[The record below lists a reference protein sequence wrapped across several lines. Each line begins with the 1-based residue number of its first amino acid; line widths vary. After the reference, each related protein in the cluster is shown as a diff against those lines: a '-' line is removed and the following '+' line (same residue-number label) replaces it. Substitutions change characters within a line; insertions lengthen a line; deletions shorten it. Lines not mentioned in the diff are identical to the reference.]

1 MFILDGKVEI
11 TRIENNKEL
20 FSYTFNSINEIE
32 ITKSVEELGD
42 TAIIKLPTRFKV
54 RQNGTQQF
62 TEDAIKVG
70 DKVEI
75 TLAYEGKYSGV
86 EFTGYVKKIS
96 PKIPLEIHC
105 EDAMWLLRRKNITRT
120 WAKTSVKEI
129 VQEVIK
135 DTPIQMSR
143 FMQTQD
149 VPLDKWIIKNANG
162 AQVLESLKKDL
173 AQTVF
178 IDDEGKLYVGLQQ
191 LTNIGQTVVHDLNYN
206 LVENNLEFKSKEDRR
221 IKVNFEY
228 IDPKTNKRENIEVGD
243 PDGEQRSIKTSV
255 VSDVKQLEKMA
266 LSEIEKLKY
275 DGFDGDVTS
284 FLMPYA
290 TRGMKAKII
299 DKEHTNREGNYF
311 IKKVV
316 TTFGTGGARRKVSI
330 GNKL

>member
-1 MFILDGKVEI
+1 MFILDGKATI
-11 TRIENNKEL
+11 GN
-20 FSYTFNSINEIE
+20 FTFNSVHEIE
-32 ITKSVEELGD
+32 ITKSVEELSD

-54 RQNGTQQF
+54 RQNGSQQF

-70 DKVEI
+70 DKVVI
-75 TLAYEGKYSGV
+75 TLAYERKYSGV

-105 EDAMWLLRRKNITRT
+105 EDALWVLRRKNITKSWEGT
-120 WAKTSVKEI
+120 TMKEILQEVVKGTSVELAGNI
-129 VQEVIK
+129 PNIK
-135 DTPIQMSR
+135 
-143 FMQTQD
+143 
-149 VPLDKWIIKNANG
+149 LDKWVIRNANG

-173 AQTVF
+173 LMTIF
-178 IDDEGKLYVGLQQ
+178 INDEGKLYCGLQQ
-191 LTNIGQTVVHDLNYN
+191 LTNIGQTVVYDLNYN

-228 IDPKTNKRENIEVGD
+228 IDPTTNKRKSIEVGD
-243 PDGEQRSIKTSV
+243 PDGEQRSFKTSV
-255 VSDVKQLEKMA
+255 ISDVKQLEKMA

-275 DGFDGDVTS
+275 DGFDGDITS
-284 FLMPYA
+284 FLIPYA

-299 DKEHTNREGNYF
+299 DKEHPNREGNYF

-316 TTFGTGGARRKVSI
+316 TTFGAGGARRKVSI